1 MLVVDWAV
9 AEGNLSTSLI
19 VLAVIMFSL
28 FFWGYVLGH
37 RHKKRKSNIGEAA
50 VRKLLV
56 QHCRE
61 STAYVMNDVTLPYAD
76 GSTQID
82 HILFTQNG
90 ILVIETKH
98 YSGWIFANEFQK
110 SWTQVIFKVKSRFQ
124 NPILQNNKHV
134 NAVRMLLDFLP
145 KEQIQGVVVFTGDAE
160 FKTTV
165 PDSVLDISELLTYAD
180 EMRLGEISE
189 NRLQF
194 CVGRLQCSRFELSEK
209 TDVEHQAYLDK
220 KFGSLK

>member
-1 MLVVDWAV
+1 MFAN
-9 AEGNLSTSLI
+9 EMISNTLI
-19 VLAVIMFSL
+19 TILVIMLTL
-28 FFWGYVLGH
+28 FIWGYVLGR
-37 RHKKRKSNIGEAA
+37 RHKKRKSNVGEAA

-56 QHCRE
+56 KHCRE
-61 STAYVMNDVTLPYAD
+61 STAYVMNDVTLPYTD

-110 SWTQVIFKVKSRFQ
+110 NWTQVIFKVKSRFQ

-145 KEQIQGVVVFTGDAE
+145 KEQVQGVVVFTGNAE

-165 PDSVLDISELLTYAD
+165 PDSVLDISELLKYAD
-180 EMRLGEISE
+180 GMRVGEISE

-194 CVGRLQCSRFELSEK
+194 CVGRVECARFELSEK

-220 KFGSLK
+220 KFGAVK